1 MFAKVEE
8 EIEFDLKAR
17 GDSKYF
23 PGDNH
28 ITWEEWR
35 QGRQYC
41 ERSSKQKEEN
51 NLKAKQ
57 YTSVDYLNNK
67 LAGIVDFKTN
77 AISLYNLWS
86 YLSGFYFTIDYKY
99 LDITCSFS
107 GSQKN
112 RAR

>member
-1 MFAKVEE
+1 MGDTNYFASVVKILEKP
-8 EIEFDLKAR
+8 I
-17 GDSKYF
+17 
-23 PGDNH
+23 
-28 ITWEEWR
+28 
-35 QGRQYC
+35 
-41 ERSSKQKEEN
+41 QK
-51 NLKAKQ
+51 
-57 YTSVDYLNNK
+57 
-67 LAGIVDFKTN
+67 GFDFKTN